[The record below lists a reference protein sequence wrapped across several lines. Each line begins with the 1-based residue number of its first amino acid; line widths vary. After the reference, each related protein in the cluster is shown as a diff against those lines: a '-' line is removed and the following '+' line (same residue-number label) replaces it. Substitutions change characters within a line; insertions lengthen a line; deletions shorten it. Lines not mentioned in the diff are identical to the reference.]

1 MPIFRVKLS
10 QGARSIV
17 ENTEAKSLQHLL
29 DFYSYITTMEVREV
43 LRLEYTNPSDAIP
56 IDDFNYHPLFKV
68 MAKSDTLRRS
78 RQFIFH
84 NIKPTRSDEE
94 IFQKMVECL
103 EVSGSHIDS
112 CFSPL
117 RKT

>member
-1 MPIFRVKLS
+1 MPLFRVKLS
-10 QGARSIV
+10 QGKRSIV

-43 LRLEYTNPSDAIP
+43 LRVEYINPSDVIP
-56 IDDFNYHPLFKV
+56 IDDFNYDSLFKV

-84 NIKPTRSDEE
+84 NIKKTRSDQEV
-94 IFQKMVECL
+94 FNKMVECL

-112 CFSPL
+112 CFAPL
-117 RKT
+117 RKL